1 MATTHSYPSSL
12 TTTVPR
18 LLLLLALVIGTG
30 IAQATPVHYRF
41 DLGSAGAGEFTIKY
55 NASASVVD
63 VTELSA
69 FRWNVS
75 GVGVFDL
82 ADLKTFS
89 FSNWSPLLGAMPNN
103 SGWVSLGFVLKPSA
117 LSDRGVACVTCFT
130 TAQMP
135 VPGASAPGAEAR
147 TRIRAAGSPCGANL
161 CVGQSPRLTLVP
173 EPNALS
179 LATLALAALPL
190 LKRRA
195 RRG

>member
-1 MATTHSYPSSL
+1 MATMPSEPTSL

-55 NASASVVD
+55 NASAPLVD
-63 VTELSA
+63 VTELAA
-69 FRWNVS
+69 FHWNVS
-75 GVGVFDL
+75 GVGAFDL

-89 FSNWSPLLGAMPNN
+89 LSNWSPLLGATVNN
-103 SGWVSLGFVLKPSA
+103 TGWVSLGFVLKSSA
-117 LSDRGVACVTCFT
+117 LSDHGVACVTCFT

-135 VPGASAPGAEAR
+135 APGTTAPGAVAR
-147 TRIRAAGSPCGANL
+147 TRIRAAGSPCGADL

-173 EPNALS
+173 EPHALS
-179 LATLALAALPL
+179 LATLALCALPW
-190 LKRRA
+190 LKRRV
-195 RRG
+195 